1 MMNFCNIVFHKR
13 VQQFIVALILFNA
26 ITLGLATNLSIM
38 SKYGDIINLLD
49 KITIYIFTLEIILRI
64 GAKRS
69 SFFKDP
75 WSIFDFIIV
84 AISLAPNSGVFSI
97 LRSLRVIRVLR
108 LISLSSN
115 LKVIVNALIIS
126 VTNIFWLT
134 ILTAIIYYIFA
145 VIGTNLY
152 QKTVPEYFSS
162 LSDSLFTLF
171 QLTTLD
177 GWSDLARK
185 TEAIHPHST
194 VFFVLFILIS
204 VFVVLNL
211 FIAVLVQGVND
222 AALEEKSENKDQ
234 MKSLE
239 QHDEELLKRIYELE
253 NKIDLLLKKL
263 DK

>member
-1 MMNFCNIVFHKR
+1 MNFCNIVFHKK

-49 KITIYIFTLEIILRI
+49 KITIYIFTIEIILRI
-64 GAKRS
+64 GAKKLD
-69 SFFKDP
+69 FFKDP
-75 WSIFDFIIV
+75 WSIFDFTIV
-84 AISLAPNSGVFSI
+84 AISLAPNTGVFSI

-108 LISLSSN
+108 LISVSSN

-126 VTNIFWLT
+126 ISNIFWLT

-162 LSDSLFTLF
+162 LADSLFTLF

-222 AALEEKSENKDQ
+222 AALEENTKNKD
-234 MKSLE
+234 KIESLE
-239 QHDEELLKRIYELE
+239 HHNEELLQKMQKLE
-253 NKIDLLLKKL
+253 EKLDLLLKKA